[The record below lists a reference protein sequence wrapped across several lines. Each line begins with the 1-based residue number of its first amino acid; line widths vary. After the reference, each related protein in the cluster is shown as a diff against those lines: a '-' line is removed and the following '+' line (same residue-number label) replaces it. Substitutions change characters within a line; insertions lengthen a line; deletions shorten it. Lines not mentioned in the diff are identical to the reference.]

1 MTSTNATVESETK
14 LMNPQTIALAGLLHD
29 IGKLMLRGSAQSQQ
43 PWNEADEQEFG
54 HVHALW
60 TAVFMDAYV
69 PAQWRS
75 QLHGLASRHH
85 RPVTREERIVQLADR
100 LSVAGQD
107 DEHQDDD
114 VRQTPT

>member
-1 MTSTNATVESETK
+1 MTSTNATVESETT

-29 IGKLMLRGSAQSQQ
+29 IGKLMLRGSVQSQQ

-60 TAVFMDAYV
+60 TAVFIDTYV

-75 QLHGLASRHH
+75 QVYGLASRHH